1 MNYFTSK
8 TAEQLT
14 LVSISHAR
22 EGKAGE
28 LKKACLDL
36 IEKTRQEE
44 GAISYHVYED
54 REDPCQFIVPEIWAN
69 EELWK
74 KHTQSEH
81 LQAFRARRD
90 ELTDRK
96 PVLQRWERSEAPNP
110 VIVPDSLVLF
120 AYNRNKGNTEKEW
133 QKILEDLI
141 APTLAEKG
149 ALHYELHVSK
159 DDPKDFMFHET
170 WQTVEDWNAHMAAPH
185 LISLVGILDQYTENG
200 ITVIKT
206 KPID

>member
-44 GAISYHVYED
+44 GAISYHLYED
-54 REDPCQFIVPEIWAN
+54 REDPCQFIFHEIWAN

-96 PVLQRWERSEAPNP
+96 PV
-110 VIVPDSLVLF
+110 
-120 AYNRNKGNTEKEW
+120 YNAGNVRKLR
-133 QKILEDLI
+133 I
-141 APTLAEKG
+141 P
-149 ALHYELHVSK
+149 
-159 DDPKDFMFHET
+159 
-170 WQTVEDWNAHMAAPH
+170 
-185 LISLVGILDQYTENG
+185 
-200 ITVIKT
+200 
-206 KPID
+206 

>member
-1 MNYFTSK
+1 M
-8 TAEQLT
+8 
-14 LVSISHAR
+14 
-22 EGKAGE
+22 
-28 LKKACLDL
+28 
-36 IEKTRQEE
+36 
-44 GAISYHVYED
+44 
-54 REDPCQFIVPEIWAN
+54 
-69 EELWK
+69 
-74 KHTQSEH
+74 
-81 LQAFRARRD
+81 
-90 ELTDRK
+90 
-96 PVLQRWERSEAPNP
+96 
-110 VIVPDSLVLF
+110 IVPDSLVLF

-170 WQTVEDWNAHMAAPH
+170 WQTFEDWIAHMAAPL
-185 LISLVGILDQYTENG
+185 LISLVGILDRYTENG

>member
-44 GAISYHVYED
+44 GAISYHLYED
-54 REDPCQFIVPEIWAN
+54 REDPCQFIFHEIWAN

-159 DDPKDFMFHET
+159 DDPKDFMFSRNLADCRRLERSHGS
-170 WQTVEDWNAHMAAPH
+170 PH
-185 LISLVGILDQYTENG
+185 LISLVGILDRYTENG

>member
-44 GAISYHVYED
+44 GAISYHLYED
-54 REDPCQFIVPEIWAN
+54 REDPCQFIFHEIWAN

-120 AYNRNKGNTEKEW
+120 AYNRNKGNNEKEW

-141 APTLAEKG
+141 APT
-149 ALHYELHVSK
+149 
-159 DDPKDFMFHET
+159 
-170 WQTVEDWNAHMAAPH
+170 
-185 LISLVGILDQYTENG
+185 
-200 ITVIKT
+200 
-206 KPID
+206 

>member
-44 GAISYHVYED
+44 GAISYHLYED
-54 REDPCQFIVPEIWAN
+54 REDPCQFIFHEIWAN

-74 KHTQSEH
+74 KHTQS
-81 LQAFRARRD
+81 LPINR
-90 ELTDRK
+90 
-96 PVLQRWERSEAPNP
+96 
-110 VIVPDSLVLF
+110 LF
-120 AYNRNKGNTEKEW
+120 
-133 QKILEDLI
+133 
-141 APTLAEKG
+141 
-149 ALHYELHVSK
+149 
-159 DDPKDFMFHET
+159 
-170 WQTVEDWNAHMAAPH
+170 
-185 LISLVGILDQYTENG
+185 LISSKHPSNCSRR
-200 ITVIKT
+200 
-206 KPID
+206 IDALEPETCVLLSEFIIESR

>member
-44 GAISYHVYED
+44 GAISYHLY
-54 REDPCQFIVPEIWAN
+54 AN
-69 EELWK
+69 EALWK

-185 LISLVGILDQYTENG
+185 LISLVGILDRYTENG

>member
-28 LKKACLDL
+28 LKKDL
-36 IEKTRQEE
+36 SRPHRKDPSGRR
-44 GAISYHVYED
+44 SYQLPLYED
-54 REDPCQFIVPEIWAN
+54 REDPCQFIFHEIWAN

-81 LQAFRARRD
+81 LQAFGPCRD

-185 LISLVGILDQYTENG
+185 LISLVGILDRYTENG

>member
-44 GAISYHVYED
+44 GAISYHLYED
-54 REDPCQFIVPEIWAN
+54 REDPCQFIFHEIWAN

-170 WQTVEDWNAHMAAPH
+170 WQTVEDWNAHMAAPP
-185 LISLVGILDQYTENG
+185 LISLVGILDRYTENG